1 MKASES
7 TVFVEAPAR
16 LHFGMLDIGGSFGR
30 RFGGIGAALPAP
42 SLLIEASRAREMLA
56 DGPDHRRALE
66 FARRFLAHY
75 GIDGGVQVRV
85 RRALPK
91 HAGLGSGTQLAL
103 AVGRA
108 LAELYRLPT
117 DAASLA
123 AATQRETRSGVGTWI
138 FAHGGL
144 VVEGGRR
151 VGVPGPAPLLAR
163 LPIPD
168 SWRCVIAIP
177 RGEVGLN
184 GAGEADAFARLEP
197 SSHDAERIAHLVLL
211 GLLPAVAE
219 GDLRTFGA
227 ALTEIQRINGSW
239 FAAAQGGVFAPG
251 ETAALVQLMASLGAA
266 GVGQSS
272 WGPTAYGIVE
282 GDEASDALAT
292 HVRAVIPDGV
302 VYVGR
307 FANFGARVRRAPPL
321 GGGGY
326 LDVGSFL
333 VGDESSTSSP

>member
-1 MKASES
+1 MTASES

-16 LHFGMLDIGGSFGR
+16 VHFGMLDIGGSFGR

-42 SLLIEASRAREMLA
+42 SLLIEASRARAMFA

-66 FARRFLAHY
+66 FARRFLAHH
-75 GIDGGVQVRV
+75 GIDDGVRVQVH
-85 RRALPK
+85 RALPK

-123 AATQRETRSGVGTWI
+123 SATQRETRSAVGTWV

-151 VGVPGPAPLLAR
+151 VGASGPAPLLAR
-163 LPIPD
+163 LSIPD
-168 SWRCVIAIP
+168 SWRCVVAIP
-177 RGEVGLN
+177 RGEVGLH
-184 GAGEADAFARLEP
+184 GAGEAEAFARLEP
-197 SSHDAERIAHLVLL
+197 SPRDAERIAHLVLL
-211 GLLPAVAE
+211 GLLPAVVE
-219 GDLRTFGA
+219 SDLRTFGA

-239 FAAAQGGVFAPG
+239 FAAAQGGVFAHG

-282 GDEASDALAT
+282 GNEASDALAE

-302 VYVGR
+302 VYDGH
-307 FANFGARVRRAPPL
+307 FANVGGRVRHAPALDPEA
-321 GGGGY
+321 Y
-326 LDVGSFL
+326 RDVGSLL